1 MKKIPIFK
9 KKKRKETKGLLWIMA
24 RSVFVLMAEE

>member
-1 MKKIPIFK
+1 MKKIPIF